1 MPLNKLVN
9 KISRVFVL
17 QLSLTDSGPGEELLQ
32 FGVHVFEVE
41 ASVRV
46 PADVA
51 DVLEVGG
58 QTDVLFLQLALLTLL
73 APLAEVA
80 PGRLK
85 MEKIRN

>member
-17 QLSLTDSGPGEELLQ
+17 QLSFADSGPGEELLQ
-32 FGVHVFEVE
+32 FGIDVFEVE
-41 ASVRV
+41 AAVRV

-85 MEKIRN
+85 MEKMKN